1 MILHLLSPMVS
12 GMKFLAIAISL
23 LLTEVLVGAHTH
35 SEGVDMST
43 DGSTSLAMG
52 NMVPYLHFTPGD
64 TIWFKEWVP
73 MSTGAMIGTC
83 IGLFLLAI
91 VDRWTTAISS
101 TVEIRWSKKTEIN
114 VTQKLGATTEVN
126 KESQEP
132 LLSTRSP
139 VMRVLALR
147 DAQHSTPAHD
157 IARGVF
163 HMGQAALGYLF
174 ILAIMTF

>member
-101 TVEIRWSKKTEIN
+101 TVEIRW
-114 VTQKLGATTEVN
+114 KLR
-126 KESQEP
+126 
-132 LLSTRSP
+132 L
-139 VMRVLALR
+139 M
-147 DAQHSTPAHD
+147 
-157 IARGVF
+157 
-163 HMGQAALGYLF
+163 
-174 ILAIMTF
+174 